1 MGLHRIFGTSDN
13 EIRVVGCRWA
23 YFPSQL
29 GVGYVQRIGEAL
41 SRFTHRYVPDSFIFA
56 ILLTLVVYAMGL
68 VFTDRGPYQLVL
80 DWYGGFWNLL
90 AFGMQM
96 TLILVTGY
104 ALANTAVVRRGLQ
117 RLADW
122 PRSPGQAVA
131 LVAFVTGALGLIN
144 YGLSLVAGALLALE
158 VGRSCA
164 RRGIKVHFPLLVAAG
179 YIGLMIWHGGLSG
192 SAPLTVNTPGHFLE
206 QQMGLLPLTET
217 LFRPFNI
224 IVALVLLFLSP
235 WIMAR
240 MHPADGEVV
249 AMPPALAGSSGN
261 GAAAAAEPPL
271 ASGGPAEQLT
281 LAERLENS
289 RVLVGLVVVAGVVSI
304 VSAFAQKGIAA
315 LDINMVIFIFL
326 VLGLLLHGTPIRYAQ
341 AVADGVRSA
350 SGVILQFPF
359 YAGIMGIMT
368 SSGLVAVIAN
378 WFVAIS
384 TPLTFPFWI
393 FVSACLVNLA
403 VPSGGG
409 QWAVQGP
416 IVIQAAQAL
425 NLDLGKAVMAV
436 AFGDELTN
444 MIQPFWALPLL
455 GMTGLR
461 AGQILGYTAVVML
474 AAFVVM
480 SVGLVLLP

>member
-1 MGLHRIFGTSDN
+1 M
-13 EIRVVGCRWA
+13 
-23 YFPSQL
+23 
-29 GVGYVQRIGEAL
+29 QRIGEAL
-41 SRFTHRYVPDSFIFA
+41 SRFTRRYLPDSFIFA
-56 ILLTLVVYAMGL
+56 ILLTLVVYVMGL
-68 VFTDRGPYQLVL
+68 VFTDHGPYQLVL

-104 ALANTAVVRRGLQ
+104 ALANTPSVRRGLQ

-122 PRSPGQAVA
+122 PRSAGQAVA
-131 LVAFVTGALGLIN
+131 LVAFMTGLLGLIN
-144 YGLSLVAGALLALE
+144 YGLSLVAGALLAIE
-158 VGRSCA
+158 VGRSCS

-206 QQMGLLPLTET
+206 KQMGLLPLTET
-217 LFRPFNI
+217 LFRPFNVV
-224 IVALVLLFLSP
+224 VALVLLFLSP

-240 MHPADGEVV
+240 MHPAGGEVV
-249 AMPPALAGSSGN
+249 EIPAALAGASGE
-261 GAAAAAEPPL
+261 GTAATAEPPL
-271 ASGGPAEQLT
+271 APGAGGPGVEIT
-281 LAERLENS
+281 PAERLERS
-289 RVLVGLVVVAGVVSI
+289 RILTGLIVLAGVVYI
-304 VSAFAQKGIAA
+304 TSAFVQKGIAA
-315 LDINMVIFIFL
+315 LDINMVVFIFL
-326 VLGLLLHGTPIRYAQ
+326 ILGMLLHGTPIRYAQ
-341 AVADGVRSA
+341 AIADGVRSA

-368 SSGLVAVIAN
+368 GSGLVAIIAN

-384 TPLTFPFWI
+384 TPVTFPFWT

-425 NLDLGKAVMAV
+425 HLDLGKAVMAV

-461 AGQILGYTAVVML
+461 AGQILGYTAVVMMV
-474 AAFVVM
+474 AFAVM
-480 SVGLVLLP
+480 ALGLVFLP

>member
-1 MGLHRIFGTSDN
+1 MRLQR
-13 EIRVVGCRWA
+13 
-23 YFPSQL
+23 L
-29 GVGYVQRIGEAL
+29 GETL
-41 SRFTHRYVPDSFIFA
+41 SRWTQRYLPDSFIFA
-56 ILLTLVVYAMGL
+56 ILLTLLVYVLAL
-68 VFTDRGPYQLVL
+68 IFTDHGPYQLVL

-104 ALANTAVVRRGLQ
+104 ALANTSVVRRGLN

-122 PRSPGQAVA
+122 PRTPGQAVA

-158 VGRSCA
+158 VGRSCT
-164 RRGIKVHFPLLVAAG
+164 RRGIKVHFPLLVAGG

-206 QQMGLLPLTET
+206 DQMGLLPLSET
-217 LFRPFNI
+217 LFRPFNVV
-224 IVALVLLFLSP
+224 VALALLVLAP

-240 MHPADGEVV
+240 MHPAEESVEELP
-249 AMPPALAGSSGN
+249 AALAGSSSDGV
-261 GAAAAAEPPL
+261 AAAMEPAPVVG
-271 ASGGPAEQLT
+271 SGTPGTATT

-289 RVLVGLVVVAGVVSI
+289 RILTGLVVLAGLI
-304 VSAFAQKGIAA
+304 YIASAFIQKGIAA
-315 LDINMVIFIFL
+315 LDINMVVFIFL
-326 VLGLLLHGTPIRYAQ
+326 VLGMLLHGTPIQYVR
-341 AVADGVRSA
+341 AVADGIRSA
-350 SGVILQFPF
+350 SGVVLQFPF

-368 SSGLVAVIAN
+368 ASGLVAVIAN

-384 TPLTFPFWI
+384 TPLTFPFWT

-416 IVIQAAQAL
+416 IVIQAAQAM

-444 MIQPFWALPLL
+444 MIQPFWAIPLL
-455 GMTGLR
+455 GLTGLR

-474 AAFVVM
+474 VAFVVM
-480 SVGLVLLP
+480 SVGLVFLP

>member
-1 MGLHRIFGTSDN
+1 M
-13 EIRVVGCRWA
+13 
-23 YFPSQL
+23 
-29 GVGYVQRIGEAL
+29 QRIGEAL
-41 SRFTHRYVPDSFIFA
+41 SRFTRRYLPDSFIFA
-56 ILLTLVVYAMGL
+56 ILLTLVVYVMGL
-68 VFTDRGPYQLVL
+68 VFTDHGPYQLVL

-104 ALANTAVVRRGLQ
+104 ALANTPSVRRGLQ

-122 PRSPGQAVA
+122 PRSAGQAVA
-131 LVAFVTGALGLIN
+131 LVAFMTGLLGLIN
-144 YGLSLVAGALLALE
+144 YGLSLVAGALLAIE
-158 VGRSCA
+158 VGRSCS

-179 YIGLMIWHGGLSG
+179 YIGLMIWHNGLSG

-206 QQMGLLPLTET
+206 KQMGLLPLTET
-217 LFRPFNI
+217 LFRPFNVV
-224 IVALVLLFLSP
+224 VALVLLFLSP

-240 MHPADGEVV
+240 MHPSDGEVV
-249 AMPPALAGSSGN
+249 EIPAGLAG
-261 GAAAAAEPPL
+261 GAGEGTAATAEPPL
-271 ASGGPAEQLT
+271 APGAGRPGVEIT
-281 LAERLENS
+281 PAERLEHS
-289 RVLVGLVVVAGVVSI
+289 RILTGLIVLAGVVYI
-304 VSAFAQKGIAA
+304 ISAFGQKGLAA
-315 LDINMVIFIFL
+315 LDINMVVFIFL
-326 VLGLLLHGTPIRYAQ
+326 ILGMLLHGTPIRYAQ
-341 AVADGVRSA
+341 AIAEGVRSA

-368 SSGLVAVIAN
+368 GSGLVAVIAN

-393 FVSACLVNLA
+393 FVSAGLVNLA

-474 AAFVVM
+474 VAFAVM
-480 SVGLVLLP
+480 ALGLVFLP